1 MAMCAYCGR
10 RFKKGTKDHV
20 IPRCLY
26 PSSKAASTIQ
36 RLTVPACEECNNSWS
51 DDEPHFR
58 NMLLLAGEPTRSVRE
73 LWETTVRRSFRKRDG
88 RKRLMELL
96 RQMKPVQT
104 PEGERHMVYPGQ
116 DARVMRIVRKVV
128 RGLCHYHGLGSPVSD
143 GRVSADVLKY
153 MVPPEFLK
161 QMDFHDRDPH
171 VFEYGYAVLQEAG
184 IESFWLLTFFE
195 LRTFLAWVD
204 MEERKLPDRQ

>member
-1 MAMCAYCGR
+1 
-10 RFKKGTKDHV
+10 
-20 IPRCLY
+20 
-26 PSSKAASTIQ
+26 
-36 RLTVPACEECNNSWS
+36 
-51 DDEPHFR
+51 
-58 NMLLLAGEPTRSVRE
+58 
-73 LWETTVRRSFRKRDG
+73 
-88 RKRLMELL
+88 
-96 RQMKPVQT
+96 
-104 PEGERHMVYPGQ
+104 
-116 DARVMRIVRKVV
+116 
-128 RGLCHYHGLGSPVSD
+128 GSPVSD